1 MQTNFTQ
8 EDLIRFIYQETS
20 QEENVA
26 ILKALEK
33 QYELREELSVLL
45 ETMQI
50 LNSIQYNPSDSVI
63 KILNEEASSSSFE
76 MS

>member
-1 MQTNFTQ
+1 MGSAITQ

-20 QEENVA
+20 QEENFE
-26 ILKALEK
+26 ILQTLESN
-33 QYELREELSVLL
+33 YELREELSQLL
-45 ETMQI
+45 ETLDM
-50 LNSIQYNPSDSVI
+50 LSELKYEPNDTVL